1 MDLIV
6 EKEAPMQILNL
17 ILQEQNSNILEG
29 QFIEDDDYEDQI
41 KCAVAEEDVKMQQR
55 LGKTIKPKVHLYPMQ
70 ISDDWTKG
78 GNKWAQIKPRIRL
91 DESWNEEQ

>member
-1 MDLIV
+1 
-6 EKEAPMQILNL
+6 
-17 ILQEQNSNILEG
+17 
-29 QFIEDDDYEDQI
+29 
-41 KCAVAEEDVKMQQR
+41 MQQR

>member
-29 QFIEDDDYEDQI
+29 QFIEDDDYED
-41 KCAVAEEDVKMQQR
+41 
-55 LGKTIKPKVHLYPMQ
+55 
-70 ISDDWTKG
+70 
-78 GNKWAQIKPRIRL
+78 
-91 DESWNEEQ
+91 